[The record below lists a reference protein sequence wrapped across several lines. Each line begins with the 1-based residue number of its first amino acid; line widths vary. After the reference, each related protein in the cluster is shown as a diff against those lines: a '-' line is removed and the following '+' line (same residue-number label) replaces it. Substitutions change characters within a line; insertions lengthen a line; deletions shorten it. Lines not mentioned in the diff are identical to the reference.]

1 MDRKYDI
8 YSNVLEVVSRSI
20 CEELSK
26 QKLLLES
33 NKVICEENII
43 KFLEEP
49 PRPEFGDIA
58 LPLPRLRS
66 LGIEVRD
73 VIRHG
78 NLLISRLKKLSI
90 INECKVVGAYLN
102 IFLNEEEYAKQFITA
117 LKVNGEAYGFI
128 KVSNP
133 KRIVVEFIS
142 ANPIHPLHIG
152 SGRNAALGEFISRVL
167 EAVGHKVERRY
178 YVNDLGLQVAYLAY
192 GYNLLG
198 KPSPPNDM
206 KVDHFLGLIYAATTT
221 LIDLRKLK
229 EEAEKAKE
237 LGNLDEYSRIMNEID
252 KLVVDIKRI
261 RDKIPGYVDELINK
275 INKERDPQSAVSEIM
290 RKYELGDEEVSSLVR
305 DVVNKVLKGIKE
317 TLRVMDVKIDVWD
330 WESDLVRS
338 SLVSMILDKARKSPY
353 ATFHKG
359 AIALD
364 FNELLSH
371 DEIRELLN
379 IPKAMEVPPLILM
392 RSDGTTLYTTRD
404 IAYTI
409 KKFREFKADKVI
421 NVIAIEQTLP
431 QAQLRL
437 ALYAL
442 GYTREA
448 VNTIHYSYEMV
459 NLPGKSMS
467 GRRGR
472 YVTIDELI
480 SNLRESTRRLM
491 LERGVEADEEVLTK
505 IARSAFKY
513 MMLATSPNKVV
524 VFDVSK
530 ALDIS
535 KNSAPYLQYTYARAN
550 GVLSKYGKDIEW
562 HKISYKA
569 FKEGLRR
576 RLLIQLSK
584 FPNIVSYVATYLHP
598 EDLVSYLNK
607 VADIFN
613 SWYDQEPIIKEPV
626 EGIRNAKL
634 ALTYGVKVVIG
645 NGLRI
650 LGLDILERI

>member
-1 MDRKYDI
+1 MDRRYDI
-8 YSNVLEVVSRSI
+8 YSNALEVVSRSI
-20 CEELSK
+20 CEVLSK
-26 QKLLLES
+26 QKILSEP
-33 NKVICEENII
+33 NKEICEENMI

-66 LGIEVRD
+66 LGIKVRD
-73 VIRHG
+73 VIRHSI
-78 NLLISRLKKLSI
+78 LLVSKLKKLSI
-90 INECKVVGAYLN
+90 ISECKVVGTYLN
-102 IFLNEEEYAKQFITA
+102 IFLNEEEYAEQFITA
-117 LKVNGEAYGFI
+117 LKVNGEEYGFI
-128 KVSNP
+128 KVPNP
-133 KRIVVEFIS
+133 QRIVVEFIS

-192 GYNLLG
+192 GYSLLG

-221 LIDLRKLK
+221 LIDLKRLK
-229 EEAEKAKE
+229 EEAERAKK

-252 KLVVDIKRI
+252 KLIIDIKRI
-261 RDKIPGYVDELINK
+261 RDRIPRYIDELIDK
-275 INKERDPQSAVSEIM
+275 INKEKDPQNAVNNIM

-305 DVVNKVLKGIKE
+305 EVVNKVLEGIKK
-317 TLRVMDVKIDVWD
+317 TLRVIDVKIDIWD

-338 SLVSMILDKARKSPY
+338 GLVSIILDKARKSPY

-359 AIALD
+359 AFALD
-364 FNELLSH
+364 FSELLSNE
-371 DEIRELLN
+371 EIRKLLS
-379 IPKAMEVPPLILM
+379 IPKAMEIPPLILV

-448 VNTIHYSYEMV
+448 INTIHYSYEMV

-480 SNLRESTRRLM
+480 VNLKESTKKLM
-491 LERGVEADEEVLTK
+491 LERGVEANEEILTK

-562 HKISYKA
+562 QNISYKA
-569 FKEGLRR
+569 FKKGLRR

-584 FPNIVSYVATYLHP
+584 FPSIVNYVATYLHP

-613 SWYDQEPIIKEPV
+613 SWYDQEPIIREPD

-645 NGLRI
+645 NGLKL
-650 LGLDILERI
+650 LGLDILKRI